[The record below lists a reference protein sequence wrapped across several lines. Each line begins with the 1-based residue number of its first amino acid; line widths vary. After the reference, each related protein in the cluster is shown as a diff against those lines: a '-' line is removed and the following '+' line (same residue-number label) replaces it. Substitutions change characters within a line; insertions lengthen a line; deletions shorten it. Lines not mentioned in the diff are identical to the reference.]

1 MRKSRVCHLLAV
13 ADCLLFWVAC
23 PKRQPA
29 EAWIPRHA
37 NWQDPEV
44 STYDV
49 MKGDTVVGQS
59 VFTIRS
65 AIGQARGP
73 APTGNRIWEI
83 TGVNSSSAQG
93 LHDSVCATLSF
104 DDLKSLGSF
113 QIRNAGSRLD
123 TVVSRYASGTVQIK
137 ASGGQAQTLVVPVN
151 AFDNSILTAVI
162 RSLDLKPGAHYLLT
176 SVASFGPWTKP
187 ADVQVLADDTV
198 SVPAGKFACH
208 KVSLEIAGWPM
219 HLWYEREAPYRYVK
233 FENTVNNSSAVLT
246 SYQVSR
252 N

>member
-1 MRKSRVCHLLAV
+1 MRKSTLCRLLVV
-13 ADCLLFWVAC
+13 AGCLPLWVAC
-23 PKRQPA
+23 PKRPKPEA
-29 EAWIPRHA
+29 EIPRHA

-49 MKGDTVVGQS
+49 LRGDSVIGNS

-65 AIGQARGP
+65 TDLAGKRV
-73 APTGNRIWEI
+73 WEI

-113 QIRNAGSRLD
+113 QVRNAGSRLD
-123 TVVSRYASGTVQIK
+123 TVVSRYAPGTVQIK
-137 ASGGQAQTLVVPVN
+137 ASAGQTQTLVVPAN
-151 AFDNSILTAVI
+151 AFDNSILIAAI

-176 SVASFGPWTKP
+176 SVASFAPSTKP

-198 SVPAGKFACH
+198 SVPAGKFACR

-219 HLWYEREAPYRYVK
+219 QLWYEREAPYRYIK

-246 SYQVSR
+246 NYHK
-252 N
+252 

>member
-1 MRKSRVCHLLAV
+1 MQKSSVCHLLAV
-13 ADCLLFWVAC
+13 ACCLLLWVAC
-23 PKRQPA
+23 PKRRPA

-44 STYDV
+44 STYNV

-65 AIGQARGP
+65 ADL
-73 APTGNRIWEI
+73 TGKRVWEI

-93 LHDSVCATLSF
+93 LHDSVTATLSF

-113 QIRNAGSRLD
+113 QVRNAGSHLD

-137 ASGGQAQTLVVPVN
+137 ASGGQSQTLVITAN
-151 AFDNSILTAVI
+151 AFDNSILIAAI

-176 SVASFGPWTKP
+176 SVACFAPSTKP

-198 SVPAGKFACH
+198 SVPAGKFACR

-246 SYQVSR
+246 TYVAGSR
-252 N
+252 

>member
-1 MRKSRVCHLLAV
+1 MQKSSVYQLLAV
-13 ADCLLFWVAC
+13 ACGLLLWAAC
-23 PKRQPA
+23 PKRSKPEA
-29 EAWIPRHA
+29 EIPRHA

-44 STYDV
+44 STYSV

-65 AIGQARGP
+65 ADLAGKRV
-73 APTGNRIWEI
+73 WEI

-93 LHDSVCATLSF
+93 LHDSVTATLSF
-104 DDLKSLGSF
+104 EDLKSLGSF
-113 QIRNAGSRLD
+113 QVRNAGSRLD
-123 TVVSRYASGTVQIK
+123 TVVSRYAPGTVQIK
-137 ASGGQAQTLVVPVN
+137 ASGGQSQTLVVSAN
-151 AFDNSILTAVI
+151 AFDNSILIAAI

-176 SVASFGPWTKP
+176 SVASFAPSTKP

-198 SVPAGKFACH
+198 SVPAGRFSCR

-219 HLWYEREAPYRYVK
+219 NLWYEREAPYRYIK

-246 SYQVSR
+246 NYTKQ
-252 N
+252 

>member
-1 MRKSRVCHLLAV
+1 MRKSSVCHLLLV
-13 ADCLLFWVAC
+13 ACCLLLWVAC
-23 PKRQPA
+23 PKRPKP

-37 NWQDPEV
+37 NWQDGEV
-44 STYDV
+44 STYNV
-49 MKGDTVVGQS
+49 MKGDTVAGQS

-73 APTGNRIWEI
+73 APTGNRVWEI

-93 LHDSVCATLSF
+93 LHDSVTATLSF

-113 QIRNAGSRLD
+113 QIRSVASRLD
-123 TVVSRYASGTVQIK
+123 TVISRYASGTVQIR

-151 AFDNSILTAVI
+151 AFDNSILVAAI

-198 SVPAGKFACH
+198 NVPAGRFACR

-246 SYQVSR
+246 DYTKQ
-252 N
+252 

>member
-1 MRKSRVCHLLAV
+1 MKKSAARRLLLV
-13 ADCLLFWVAC
+13 AGCVLFWVAC
-23 PKRQPA
+23 PKRPKP

-37 NWQDPEV
+37 HWQDGEV

-49 MKGDTVVGQS
+49 LKGDTVVGRT
-59 VFTIRS
+59 VFSIRS
-65 AIGQARGP
+65 ADLDGKRVWAV
-73 APTGNRIWEI
+73 

-93 LHDSVCATLSF
+93 LHDSVFATLSF
-104 DDLKSLGSF
+104 DDLRSLSSY
-113 QIRNAGSRLD
+113 QIRSVSGRLD
-123 TVVSRYASGTVQIK
+123 TVVSRYAPGTVQIK
-137 ASGGQAQTLVVPVN
+137 AGDGQSQTLVVPVN
-151 AFDNSILTAVI
+151 AFDNSILVAAI

-198 SVPAGKFACH
+198 SVPAGKFTCH

-219 HLWYEREAPYRYVK
+219 NLWYEREAPYRYIK

-246 SYQVSR
+246 DYHKQ
-252 N
+252 